1 MDKTIEQIKV
11 EIENGTLVE
20 LKLIDNKHVGCD
32 VMPYNGLYGEGV
44 SLDIGKGLRQIYVYA
59 DQSERISAMSDK
71 ELAQWCKQLRE
82 SQNLAWD
89 KPLISGLIKQTT
101 DELKKRFGDDWRK
114 VSRRL

>member
-11 EIENGTLVE
+11 EIDNGTLVE
-20 LKLIDNKHVGCD
+20 LKLIDNKHVGYD

-71 ELAQWCKQLRE
+71 ELEQWCKQLQE

-89 KPLISGLIKQTT
+89 KPLISALIKQTT
-101 DELKKRFGDDWRK
+101 DELKKRLGELKKRFGRD
-114 VSRRL
+114 